1 MDQAAHKS
9 AMERLEPFIGEW
21 SLDASFPGAPPTGP
35 IGRTVFEWTLGGQ
48 YLLQRS
54 EVPHPDAP
62 DGLCV
67 IGFDLVTGKYV
78 QHYFDSRG
86 VARTYAMTFNE
97 GVWELLRDTA
107 DFSPLDFFQRFIGT
121 FSADGRTIDGE
132 WQTSP
137 DGSAWERDFGLTY
150 RKIT

>member
-9 AMERLEPFIGEW
+9 VMERLEPFIGEW

-35 IGRTVFEWTLGGQ
+35 LGSTGFEWTLGGQ

-54 EVPHPDAP
+54 EVPHPAAP

-67 IGFDLVTGKYV
+67 IGFDLGAGKYV

-86 VARTYAMTFNE
+86 VARTYSMTFND
-97 GVWELLRDTA
+97 GVWELLRDSA
-107 DFSPLDFFQRFIGT
+107 DFSPLDFHQRFIGT
-121 FSADGRTIDGE
+121 FSANSRTIEGE

-150 RKIT
+150 RKTT

>member
-21 SLDASFPGAPPTGP
+21 SLDASFPGASPTGP
-35 IGRTVFEWTLGGQ
+35 LGRTVFEWTLGGQ

-62 DGLCV
+62 DGLCIV
-67 IGFDLVTGKYV
+67 GFDLETRRYV

-86 VARTYAMTFNE
+86 VARTYSMTLDE
-97 GVWELLRDTA
+97 GRWELLRDA
-107 DFSPLDFFQRFIGT
+107 PDFSPLDFFQRFIGT
-121 FSADGRTIDGE
+121 FSADGRTIEGE

-137 DGSAWERDFGLTY
+137 DGSAWERDFALTY

>member
-1 MDQAAHKS
+1 MDQAANKV
-9 AMERLEPFIGEW
+9 AMERLEPFVGEW

-35 IGRTVFEWTLGGQ
+35 MGHTVFEWILDGQ
-48 YLLQRS
+48 FLLQRS

-62 DGLCV
+62 DGLCI
-67 IGFDLVTGKYV
+67 IGFDLEKTKYV

-86 VARTYAMTFNE
+86 VARTYAMTFND
-97 GVWELLRDTA
+97 GVWELLRDAA
-107 DFSPLDFFQRFIGT
+107 DFTPLDFYQRFIGT
-121 FSADGRTIDGE
+121 FSSNGRTIDGE

-150 RKIT
+150 RRII

>member
-35 IGRTVFEWTLGGQ
+35 LGSTVFEWALGGQ

-54 EVPHPDAP
+54 EVPHPAAP

-67 IGFDLVTGKYV
+67 IGFDLEAKKYL
-78 QHYFDSRG
+78 QHHFDSRG
-86 VARTYAMTFNE
+86 VARLYAMTFDN
-97 GVWELLRDTA
+97 GVWELLRDA
-107 DFSPLDFFQRFIGT
+107 VDFSPLDFFQRFIGT
-121 FSADGRTIDGE
+121 FSADGRTIEGE

-137 DGSAWERDFGLTY
+137 DGSAWEGDFGLTY
-150 RKIT
+150 RKTA

>member
-35 IGRTVFEWTLGGQ
+35 LGRTAFEWTLGGQ
-48 YLLQRS
+48 YLIQRL
-54 EVPHPDAP
+54 EVPHPAAP

-67 IGFDLVTGKYV
+67 IGFDLETGNYV

-86 VARTYAMTFNE
+86 VARTYAMTFND
-97 GVWELLRDTA
+97 GVWELLRDAA
-107 DFSPLDFFQRFIGT
+107 DFSPLDFSQRFSGT
-121 FSADGRTIDGE
+121 FSADGRTIEGE

-137 DGSAWERDFGLTY
+137 DGSAWERDFRLTY
-150 RKIT
+150 RKIS